1 MQRYPAWKMNILIF
15 IAIAVMVGGYSF
27 WQVQRATKQ
36 FLENSH
42 EHAGVVAAV
51 VELTLEESH
60 KDEMSGHAV
69 RAVEAIQQEPA
80 VMGLLERLNRL
91 PGIANVQLQGLTG
104 SDQAGETEAT
114 TRLILT
120 EGRRITETI
129 IPLAGTNLVVA
140 LPAVHFSK
148 RIQQMKGEFLLFAA
162 CILFFGCLSTWWLY
176 RIQQQRIQEA
186 REFERRIARQHEEAA
201 LGRAAATITH
211 EIRNPLNA
219 IGMGLQRLEIE
230 AGRLEPEHLD
240 LVAGMREA
248 VVRSNAIVSNLKR
261 YVGGFLPTIEA
272 VDVAALLAEV
282 MQLYRP
288 QCDAAGIVVHREMAA
303 GLLIEADRKFL
314 GQLFENLLKNAVE
327 AQPDGGRIA
336 VSAERR
342 EGFCCLV
349 FENDGFSLGPHDS
362 EDIFEPYF
370 TTKAKGT
377 GLGLAISKKIVEA
390 HEGRL
395 VWQPDLQRHIFR
407 LVIEL
412 PLRQGQPRDARGKD
426 ISFQFGV

>member
-1 MQRYPAWKMNILIF
+1 
-15 IAIAVMVGGYSF
+15 
-27 WQVQRATKQ
+27 
-36 FLENSH
+36 
-42 EHAGVVAAV
+42 
-51 VELTLEESH
+51 
-60 KDEMSGHAV
+60 
-69 RAVEAIQQEPA
+69 
-80 VMGLLERLNRL
+80 MGLMERLNRL

-104 SDQAGETEAT
+104 SDQAGETEPT

-120 EGRRITETI
+120 EGRRVTETI
-129 IPLAGTNLVVA
+129 IPLADTNLVVA

-282 MQLYRP
+282 MQLYRS
-288 QCDAAGIVVHREMAA
+288 QCDAAAGIVVHREMAV
-303 GLLIEADRKFL
+303 GLLIEGDRKFL

-349 FENDGFSLGPHDS
+349 FENDGFSLDPHDN
-362 EDIFEPYF
+362 EGIFEPYF
-370 TTKAKGT
+370 TTKANGT

-395 VWQPDLQRHIFR
+395 VWQPDLQHHIFR

-412 PLRQGQPRDARGKD
+412 PLRQGQPRDARAKD
-426 ISFQFGV
+426 ISFQFGLLCEYHADTCSR